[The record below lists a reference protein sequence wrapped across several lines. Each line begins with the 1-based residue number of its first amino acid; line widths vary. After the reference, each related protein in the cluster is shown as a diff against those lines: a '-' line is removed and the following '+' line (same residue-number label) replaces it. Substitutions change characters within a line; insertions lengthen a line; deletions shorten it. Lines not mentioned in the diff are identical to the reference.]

1 MGRPRMAT
9 QRLCSEEGCKE
20 RHYAKNFCKRHYHQ
34 MRRAAQKK
42 KNDDIPV
49 TPDLERLVQLHR

>member
-1 MGRPRMAT
+1 MAT

-20 RHYAKNFCKRHYHQ
+20 RHYAKNLCKRHYHQ

-49 TPDLERLVQLHR
+49 TPDLERIVQLHR